1 MCWRLEY
8 MINYGPGCDENI
20 AIQIQNISKNKDD
33 FWSFKGN
40 AQREYGH
47 GLLQYPAM
55 MVPQMVRAI
64 LDVCCST
71 HPEIESVGD
80 PFVGSGTVLTETML
94 KGLQFWGTDINPLSI
109 LASEVKKGPF
119 FSDELQ
125 NKSSELLETI
135 NKDYI
140 EDVAISFRGIDKWF
154 GPKHQ
159 IALSKIRRSIL
170 KESELWARR
179 FFWLTLAETV
189 RYTSNSRTSTYKLHI
204 RTPEDIQNRDF
215 NAINLFRRFLERN
228 IELFSSLESSLKSKM
243 LLNEAKYIQEIFL
256 HIADIREYAGGC
268 KSDIII
274 TSPPYG
280 DNQTTVPYGQYSYLP
295 LQWIEL
301 KDIDTTLKCEFLNT
315 THNIDTFSLGGRRMM
330 SGNLAPLCDRSI
342 SLSNYLNTIKSM
354 PKDRTNRVTSFVH
367 DFDKSIPKILSHL
380 NQNGLL
386 VFVLGNRKVG
396 GKRVPFDKILVELM
410 EFYNVKLIHQMQRDI
425 PSKRM
430 ASKNRFA
437 ETMSKESI
445 IFLRKH

>member
-1 MCWRLEY
+1 
-8 MINYGPGCDENI
+8 MINYSAACDENI
-20 AIQIQNISKNKDD
+20 AMQIKNISKNKDD

-40 AQREYGH
+40 SQREYGH

-55 MVPQMVRAI
+55 MVPQLVRAI

-119 FSDELQ
+119 FSNELQ
-125 NKSSELLETI
+125 NKSNALLETI
-135 NKDYI
+135 YKDSS
-140 EDVAISFRGIDKWF
+140 EDVAISFKGIDKWF
-154 GPKHQ
+154 ERIHQ
-159 IALSKIRRSIL
+159 IELSKIRRSIL

-204 RTPEDIQNRDF
+204 RTREDIKNRNF
-215 NAINLFRRFLERN
+215 NAIRVFRRYLERN
-228 IELFSSLESSLKSKM
+228 IELFFSLENSLKSNM
-243 LLNEAKYIQEIFL
+243 LLKKANYIQKISL
-256 HIADIREYAGGC
+256 HITDIREHINGC

-280 DNQTTVPYGQYSYLP
+280 DNKTTVPYGQYSYLP
-295 LQWIEL
+295 LQWIQL
-301 KDIDTTLKCEFLNT
+301 KDIEPTLRCEFLNT
-315 THNIDTFSLGGRRMM
+315 THNIDTFSLGGRRIM
-330 SGNLAPLCDRSI
+330 SDNLPLLCDRSL
-342 SLSNYLNTIKSM
+342 SLSRYLKKIQAM
-354 PKDRTNRVTSFVH
+354 PLDCMNRVTSFVH
-367 DFDKSIPKILSHL
+367 DFDKSIPPILSHL
-380 NQNGLL
+380 NQNGVL

-396 GKRVPFDKILVELM
+396 GKRVPFDEILVELM
-410 EFYNVKLIHQMQRDI
+410 QSYNVKLIHQVQRDI